1 VHAGDERRGAE
12 DGAREVEAVTSPCA
26 FPRRLLHCG
35 GAGTTPIWT
44 SIAIVSMRTRES
56 LGGAAVLRK
65 VRALH
70 GELDAS
76 ERRALAIEIDEVREV
91 LSAIARELRGR

>member
-1 VHAGDERRGAE
+1 
-12 DGAREVEAVTSPCA
+12 
-26 FPRRLLHCG
+26 
-35 GAGTTPIWT
+35 
-44 SIAIVSMRTRES
+44 MRTRES